1 MLRILQLIRDAAK
14 LFLKEFTH
22 PSTGNNPLFSA
33 PPFFSGLFLV
43 SLNLGFISP
52 KVRRD
57 STLLGRYSNSGYSR
71 IWLLSAI
78 SQGVS
83 IYRKYTMVRSLR
95 GIALIVSYKIRLALI
110 VFRVLL
116 LSKSLSVR
124 VVSEM
129 TRGYLSLLIC
139 PFLLIL

>member
-1 MLRILQLIRDAAK
+1 MLGILQLIRDAAK

-22 PSTGNNPLFSA
+22 PPIGNNPLFSA
-33 PPFFSGLFLV
+33 SPPRFVLS

-57 STLLGRYSNSGYSR
+57 STLHGGYSNSGYSR

-95 GIALIVSYKIRLALI
+95 GIVQIVSYKIRLALI
-110 VFRVLL
+110 VFRVPL
-116 LSKSLSVR
+116 LSKSLSVG
-124 VVSEM
+124 VLSKM
-129 TRGYLSLLIC
+129 TGRYLSLLVC